1 MITILTLVGRF
12 AVYFYLRL
20 YSFSDFFE
28 GNWPLIMP
36 DVHYYF
42 YIDEFLINLAII
54 WYFYLYNREEKKK
67 KVRLPEIV
75 V

>member
-1 MITILTLVGRF
+1 
-12 AVYFYLRL
+12 
-20 YSFSDFFE
+20 
-28 GNWPLIMP
+28 MP